1 MARSE
6 IELNYANSNTGH
18 VMTAGRKLIIA
29 RARQRLKLRKPEGVI
44 KRVNVIA
51 RVEDN

>member
-6 IELNYANSNTGH
+6 IKLNYANSNIGY
-18 VMTAGRKLIIA
+18 VITAGRKLIIA
-29 RARQRLKLRKPEGVI
+29 RVRQRSKLCELEGVI